1 MKIFVYFLMLF
12 PLMANAQTV
21 CTLESRERL
30 EQVLAE
36 LSQGDLDKLTLNQLN
51 VKIGNWFLG
60 TPYVEKT
67 LELPGEERLVVNL
80 TGLDCTT
87 YLETVVTLSRLVI
100 KGNLD
105 GEAYEKEL
113 EFLRYRGGANMDYP
127 SRLHYFSDW
136 IYENQE
142 KGILRDIT
150 AEIGGQVYE
159 NKPTFMSTHPKFYPQ
174 LSRGQFVDQIKA
186 AEKAI
191 ASRTYHYI
199 PKDQIQK
206 LEHLIQPG
214 DLIGIT
220 ASMNNLDMVHV
231 GFAVKKGGRIHL
243 MHASTG
249 SMEVEVSQ
257 KPLSDYLKGFKSQSG
272 IMVSRLVRE

>member
-1 MKIFVYFLMLF
+1 MKKIVYFLLLF
-12 PLMANAQTV
+12 PFMANAQTV
-21 CTLESRERL
+21 CTLENRERL
-30 EQVLAE
+30 EHILGE
-36 LSQGDLDKLTLNQLN
+36 LSQDDVAGLTLNQLN

-67 LELPGEERLVVNL
+67 LELPGEEQLVVNL

-87 YLETVVTLSRLVI
+87 FLETVVTLSRLS
-100 KGNLD
+100 KLGGLE
-105 GEAYEKEL
+105 GETYEKEL
-113 EFLRYRGGANMDYP
+113 EFLRYRGGVNMGYA

-142 KGILRDIT
+142 KGILKDIT
-150 AEIGGQVYE
+150 AEIGGQLYE
-159 NKPTFMSTHPKFYPQ
+159 NKPTFMSSNPQFYPQ
-174 LSRGQFVDQIKA
+174 LSQVLFVAQIKA
-186 AEKAI
+186 TEKAI
-191 ASRTYHYI
+191 ALRPYHYI

-214 DLIGIT
+214 DLIAIT
-220 ASMNNLDMVHV
+220 AAMSNLDMVHV
-231 GFAVKKGGRIHL
+231 GFAVKKGDRIHL

-249 SMEVEVSQ
+249 SMQVEISQ

-272 IMVSRLVRE
+272 IMVGRLVGD

>member
-1 MKIFVYFLMLF
+1 MRKIVYFLLF
-12 PLMANAQTV
+12 FPYIAHAQTV
-21 CTLESRERL
+21 CTLENRERL

-36 LSQGDLDKLTLNQLN
+36 LSQDDVAGLTLNQLN

-67 LELPGEERLVVNL
+67 LELPGEEQLVVNL

-87 YLETVVTLSRLVI
+87 YLETVVTLSRIV
-100 KGNLD
+100 KQGNLHA
-105 GEAYEKEL
+105 EAYEKEL
-113 EFLRYRGGANMDYP
+113 EFLRYRGGVNMGYP

-142 KGILRDIT
+142 KGILKDIT
-150 AEIGGQVYE
+150 AEIGGQAYE
-159 NKPTFMSTHPKFYPQ
+159 NKPTFMSSNPQFYPQ
-174 LSRGQFVDQIKA
+174 LSQSLFVNQIKA
-186 AEKAI
+186 AEKTI
-191 ASRTYHYI
+191 ASRSYHYI

-206 LEHLIQPG
+206 LEHLIEPG
-214 DLIGIT
+214 DLIAIT
-220 ASMNNLDMVHV
+220 AAMGNLDMVHV
-231 GFAVKKGGRIHL
+231 GFAVKRGGRVHL

-257 KPLSDYLKGFKSQSG
+257 KPLSDYVKGFKSQSG
-272 IMVSRLVRE
+272 IMVSRLVGD